1 MSDDGNDINN
11 DSSNPENE
19 DMESISRTISENP
32 DALGVGNSETVL
44 LKTVGESTKSE
55 INLGIRTAGM
65 GKMKSDKSIGI
76 VSAIERRI
84 TEQLI
89 LYWQKLRLDRAYPDI
104 GDIKKDDL
112 DELWDDCFIIEFEY
126 INSALTHTFNFI
138 GDNISDIAG
147 KNVPKEQI
155 LSFIGNNLASQYER
169 VLETK
174 RPLIEEAEFKNLNNK
189 VIKYRQIL
197 LPVGSDSSIT
207 HILGGVRFKEF

>member
-1 MSDDGNDINN
+1 MSDNDSDIN
-11 DSSNPENE
+11 DGSNESVKDN
-19 DMESISRTISENP
+19 MESVNRVISENS
-32 DALGVGNSETVL
+32 DVLGVGNSETVL
-44 LKTVGESTKSE
+44 LKTRGESTKSE
-55 INLGIRTAGM
+55 INLGI
-65 GKMKSDKSIGI
+65 KSSGLGTEKNDKAIGI

-89 LYWQKLRLDRAYPDI
+89 LYWQKLRMDRAFPDI
-104 GDIKKDDL
+104 GDIKKDDII
-112 DELWDDCFIIEFEY
+112 ELWEDCFIIEFEH
-126 INSALTHTFNFI
+126 INNALTHSFNFI
-138 GDNISDIAG
+138 GDNIQDIAG

-189 VIKYRQIL
+189 IVKYRQIL
-197 LPVGSDSSIT
+197 LPIGSDDIT